1 MGRLRCFAPR
11 LAKGLALDFD
21 AAVAEEIIAGHLGLE
36 GPALPILHALQ
47 AAFGCVPKAAIPLI
61 AKALNRSRAEIHGVV
76 SFYHDFREVPAGKT
90 VVKVCRAEACQAMG
104 GRETASFLLG
114 SLGIGWGETTKDG
127 QVTIE
132 PVYCLGLCAVAPAAL
147 VNGKPF
153 GRLDGMALIE
163 AVSGE
168 AGV

>member
-1 MGRLRCFAPR
+1 MIW
-11 LAKGLALDFD
+11 D

-47 AAFGCVPKAAIPLI
+47 AAFGCVPSEAIPLV

-76 SFYHDFREVPAGKT
+76 SFYHDFRDEPAGKT
-90 VVKVCRAEACQAMG
+90 VVKVCRAEACQSMG
-104 GRETASFLLG
+104 GREAATFLLA

-127 QVTIE
+127 AVTVE
-132 PVYCLGLCAVAPAAL
+132 PVYCLGLCAAAPAAL
-147 VNGKPF
+147 VNGQPF

-163 AVSGE
+163 AVAGE
-168 AGV
+168 ASQ

>member
-1 MGRLRCFAPR
+1 
-11 LAKGLALDFD
+11 
-21 AAVAEEIIAGHLGLE
+21 
-36 GPALPILHALQ
+36 
-47 AAFGCVPKAAIPLI
+47 
-61 AKALNRSRAEIHGVV
+61 
-76 SFYHDFREVPAGKT
+76 
-90 VVKVCRAEACQAMG
+90 MG
-104 GRETASFLLG
+104 GREAARFLLG

-147 VNGKPF
+147 VNDKPF

-168 AGV
+168 AGA